1 MRLSKAIWR
10 RCLPLIAAAVF
21 LGGCQAPA
29 ETGTQFHRFW
39 PDNLYGVDFVDG
51 NTGFIAGY
59 SGTLLRT
66 TDGGKSWEA
75 RYIGRNELIRNV
87 DFIDA
92 QYGWAVGHRGSIFHS
107 RDGGKSWEVQKEVPN
122 TFLRDI
128 SFADRNH
135 GWVVGHDAT
144 ILHTADGGANWET
157 QKLDGFQGR
166 DLPRLHGVYAKD
178 SNTAMLVG
186 EFGVVAHTEDGGALW
201 SLVKSDFLG
210 TLLAVTASGDRY
222 LAVGL
227 DGQIRSLFPAPPEE
241 RPAKGGASKKAKA
254 GPPASSGGIPGTPA
268 PVSYEIQAVESGAR
282 EHFFAISATADG
294 SAVAVGR
301 SVVVKIVGDTV
312 TPLLPADSVAL
323 PFVWFGGVSLLPDG
337 RFWLA
342 GIRGLVANG
351 ELDKDSFGL
360 AFNLAAT
367 DRVKLVSSRWT
378 GDKK

>member
-1 MRLSKAIWR
+1 MRLSKAMWR
-10 RCLPLIAAAVF
+10 RWLPLVAAI

-75 RYIGRNELIRNV
+75 RYIGRNELIRKV
-87 DFIDA
+87 DFVDA
-92 QYGWAVGHRGSIFHS
+92 EYGWAVGHRGSIFHS
-107 RDGGKSWEVQKEVPN
+107 RDGGKTWEVQKEVPN

-144 ILHTADGGANWET
+144 ILHTADGGATWTT

-166 DLPRLHGVYAKD
+166 DLPRLHAVYAKD
-178 SNTAMLVG
+178 SSTAMLVG
-186 EFGVVAHTEDGGALW
+186 EFGVVAHTEDGGTLW

-210 TLLAVTASGDRY
+210 TLLAVTASGDGY

-227 DGQIRSLFPAPPEE
+227 DGTVKLLSPAAPEE
-241 RPAKGGASKKAKA
+241 RPARGGASQKAKA
-254 GPPASSGGIPGTPA
+254 KTEPASGGISGTPA
-268 PVSYEIQAVESGAR
+268 PLSYEMQAIESGAK
-282 EHFFAISATADG
+282 EHFFAISAAADG
-294 SAVAVGR
+294 NAVAVGR
-301 SVVVKIVGDTV
+301 SVVVKIADHTV

-351 ELDKDSFGL
+351 EMGKGSFGL